1 MKNSNDT
8 QGNPKPI
15 GKRSDSKED
24 SKMPDRDRENDEN
37 FVDPPE
43 NQGGGG
49 KAEELDLDST
59 EGDSRTV
66 DPPSNDGGN

>member
-1 MKNSNDT
+1 MKDSNDT
-8 QGNPKPI
+8 KGNPNPI
-15 GKRSDSKED
+15 GKSSDSKED
-24 SKMPDRDRENDEN
+24 SKMPDRENDEN

-49 KAEELDLDST
+49 KAEEMDLDGT
-59 EGDSRTV
+59 EGGSRAV